1 MKSRKSGM
9 KTLKIPY
16 SNGRICYITD
26 HNSECEVTIECYA
39 LKKAFHFPYSHDSNL
54 SVGDWVKFCGTTRV
68 NTKIQKNGKNEEKIR
83 YYHKPHDGSSVSGWV
98 FFELQNVEVKMIAP
112 PDINCNL
119 EKSSIQIQ
127 RHLESWVTSL
137 KPVEI
142 KETISS
148 LENTINSL
156 KQVLIKQ
163 EILNAD
169 REHKML
175 IIDIAV

>member
-1 MKSRKSGM
+1 
-9 KTLKIPY
+9 
-16 SNGRICYITD
+16 
-26 HNSECEVTIECYA
+26 
-39 LKKAFHFPYSHDSNL
+39 
-54 SVGDWVKFCGTTRV
+54 
-68 NTKIQKNGKNEEKIR
+68 
-83 YYHKPHDGSSVSGWV
+83 
-98 FFELQNVEVKMIAP
+98 
-112 PDINCNL
+112 L

-137 KPVEI
+137 EPTEI

-163 EILNAD
+163 EIINAD